1 MLWILFISAGQSH
14 AQSTI
19 IYQDDFEGA
28 VSDWSVVDTDFAPA
42 VTTFLGRFADTNT
55 TTFRTFAVPSNTEE
69 LVIEFDLYR
78 FDSWDNSTM
87 FGLDR
92 FELDIDGT
100 EIFSLPFPNPQGTRS
115 GQLGNVDWSHSPL
128 TGREEL
134 GFNSGEFWFDQVHRF
149 VITVE
154 NPGTMVELTL
164 RANLSQIEPDE
175 SAGYD
180 NFLVT
185 AFTDGN
191 FIQAVPETFAA
202 IDGDIGGS
210 TPSVLASDTINGI
223 VLNPAD
229 VTITS
234 TSSGSPNVTLNA
246 ATGIISVAANT
257 PAGPY
262 TVDYEICEVIDSANC
277 SSVTETLE
285 VFTVSSP
292 LSMCPIGTISV
303 PGTYHVVSASG
314 GTNTNQALG
323 APLNNGASVGDNN
336 TAYTYFPTITL
347 DLTGDPD
354 VLVPEG
360 EVIQMA
366 LSQAHSQN
374 ARGEI
379 LMSLDGTTYTSLG
392 TSGFQGSVY
401 GAWTANVLRYDA
413 FEVPAGG
420 ARFIQIS
427 QEAGGV
433 RSDGVIYG
441 NQCQIPSGIILAVA
455 EDFAAVDGDA
465 GGVTPSV
472 LSSDTISGVIL
483 DPAEVT
489 LTFISS
495 SNPNISLDS
504 TTGFITV
511 APNTAVGTYMVDYQI
526 CEIANPANCS
536 SVTEIL
542 DVFTSE
548 GFPSTCPVGTS
559 EIPGTY
565 HVVSASGGTNTNQ
578 ALGAPLNNGASVG
591 DNNTAY
597 TYFPTITLDLTG
609 DPDVLVPEGEVI
621 QMALSQAHS
630 QNARGEILM
639 SLDGTTYTSLGT
651 SGFQGS
657 VYGAWT
663 ANVLRYDA
671 FEVPAGGA
679 RFIQISQEAGGVRS
693 DGVIYGNQCQ
703 IPAAA
708 PTNVTA
714 SKTVAVHDPQGLGL
728 YAIPGNDV
736 IYSFNIENSGA
747 GDVDSGSLVLID
759 SMPPEIAFYNG
770 DIDDAGPE
778 TDPVSF
784 EDSGGSLTFDFNTD
798 VGFSNASAPP
808 ADFASCTYTPINGY
822 DEDVTYICFNPKGV
836 MVGQSNW
843 SVSFRSRIL

>member
-1 MLWILFISAGQSH
+1 M
-14 AQSTI
+14 
-19 IYQDDFEGA
+19 
-28 VSDWSVVDTDFAPA
+28 
-42 VTTFLGRFADTNT
+42 
-55 TTFRTFAVPSNTEE
+55 PSNTEE

-78 FDSWDNSTM
+78 FDSWDNSTR

-246 ATGIISVAANT
+246 ATGIISVAAKT
-257 PAGPY
+257 PTGPY
-262 TVDYEICEVIDSANC
+262 TVDYETCEVSDSANC
-277 SSVTETLE
+277 SSVTETLD

-292 LSMCPIGTISV
+292 LSMCPIGTIS
-303 PGTYHVVSASG
+303 
-314 GTNTNQALG
+314 
-323 APLNNGASVGDNN
+323 
-336 TAYTYFPTITL
+336 
-347 DLTGDPD
+347 
-354 VLVPEG
+354 
-360 EVIQMA
+360 M
-366 LSQAHSQN
+366 
-374 ARGEI
+374 
-379 LMSLDGTTYTSLG
+379 
-392 TSGFQGSVY
+392 
-401 GAWTANVLRYDA
+401 
-413 FEVPAGG
+413 
-420 ARFIQIS
+420 
-427 QEAGGV
+427 
-433 RSDGVIYG
+433 
-441 NQCQIPSGIILAVA
+441 
-455 EDFAAVDGDA
+455 
-465 GGVTPSV
+465 
-472 LSSDTISGVIL
+472 
-483 DPAEVT
+483 
-489 LTFISS
+489 
-495 SNPNISLDS
+495 
-504 TTGFITV
+504 
-511 APNTAVGTYMVDYQI
+511 
-526 CEIANPANCS
+526 
-536 SVTEIL
+536 
-542 DVFTSE
+542 
-548 GFPSTCPVGTS
+548 
-559 EIPGTY
+559 PGTY